1 MYVYIH
7 MVDIQCTGIYK
18 CIYRNV
24 HKMLGLK
31 LYICI
36 YTHVYK
42 CIFQNNPCIILILD
56 LVRIYTC
63 SCQVGLLTIA
73 DIHVHVHVCTFLG
86 NSSFL
91 YALGTV
97 LNVPNR

>member
-24 HKMLGLK
+24 HQMLGLK

-36 YTHVYK
+36 YIQMYISK
-42 CIFQNNPCIILILD
+42 QSMYYPNI
-56 LVRIYTC
+56 R
-63 SCQVGLLTIA
+63 SC
-73 DIHVHVHVCTFLG
+73 
-86 NSSFL
+86 
-91 YALGTV
+91 
-97 LNVPNR
+97 